1 MEWVRVPDELRLG
14 WSRAM
19 ALTCD
24 PVAQWLAQLPNSAR
38 DPGSIPAS
46 GRCLCRV
53 STFSPCL
60 CGFPPGVPVSFH
72 SPKMCRLDGLAMI
85 NCHLVSG
92 GLTGKYVDRAW
103 MGFLS
108 VQARWAEWPP
118 SALYFIIYY

>member
-19 ALTCD
+19 ALTCG

-53 STFSPCL
+53 STFFSTP
-60 CGFPPGVPVSFH
+60 FYFFSH
-72 SPKMCRLDGLAMI
+72 SGGIWGLAA
-85 NCHLVSG
+85 
-92 GLTGKYVDRAW
+92 TEGKGSESREGAGPGKVGPA
-103 MGFLS
+103 FSLS
-108 VQARWAEWPP
+108 
-118 SALYFIIYY
+118 